1 MHDFRK
7 PKLIKK
13 KTMGKKPK
21 GGDMWDDLLESGD
34 GMLSPS
40 KPKGKRRFRRL
51 KKKKSM
57 LHLDF
62 FVSFMPYYVELAK
75 TTLKITDTRSKNNT
89 SHMMS
94 TNIDNTGR
102 LNVITY

>member
-1 MHDFRK
+1 
-7 PKLIKK
+7 
-13 KTMGKKPK
+13 MGKKPK

-62 FVSFMPYYVELAK
+62 SVSFMPLLCRARQNYSE
-75 TTLKITDTRSKNNT
+75 NNRYE
-89 SHMMS
+89 
-94 TNIDNTGR
+94 IQK
-102 LNVITY
+102 